1 MSATISLSQ
10 LLEGF
15 LPVDA
20 QDDVAISGISLD
32 SRMLEAGDCYLAM
45 AGATTHGLQFVVGAL
60 KKNIA
65 AVVVDEVG
73 LQDYPE
79 AVQLVRDAG
88 IPVVCISELKS
99 VSGAIAARFFDF
111 PSLSVSVVAVTGTD
125 GKTSVCRFIADAL
138 TGAGQPCGY
147 IGTLGWGLDNLQETQ
162 LTTPDAVTLQRM
174 LASLRD
180 EGARVV
186 ALEASSHGLEEGRL
200 DAVEI
205 DVAVLTNFG
214 RDHLDYHKTLDA
226 YKAAKA
232 RLFSWASLN
241 TVVLNADD
249 ELGSELLGQTKCAVV
264 AFSRDNAGAANSGSA
279 NAAADNANISVQVR
293 AENVKLHAQGLQ
305 FGIVDNGEQFETSSE
320 LMGDFNVDNL
330 LACHGALRALGHAAN
345 DACASLSHIRPVAGR
360 MEKFSAANKPVA
372 IVDYAHTPQA
382 LDAAVKAV
390 RKHCDGKLWVVFGCG
405 GDRDPGKRAPM
416 GQAAEQADYVVV
428 THDNPRTENAQN
440 IIDQIVAGM
449 KSPERAIVIP
459 DRAQAIHHALSHA
472 LGTDLVLIAGKGHES
487 YQIIGTRK
495 RDFSD
500 RDTVQSF
507 MQEAS

>member
-1 MSATISLSQ
+1 MSAAISLSQ

-20 QDDVAISGISLD
+20 QDDVTISGISLD
-32 SRMLEAGDCYLAM
+32 SRMLEEGDCYLAM
-45 AGATTHGLQFVVGAL
+45 AGATTHGLQFVVAAL

-73 LQDYPE
+73 LQEYPN

-88 IPVVCISELKS
+88 KPVVCISDLKS

-138 TGAGQPCGY
+138 SGAGQPCGY
-147 IGTLGWGLDNLQETQ
+147 IGTLGWGLNDLLETQ

-186 ALEASSHGLEEGRL
+186 ALEASSHGLQEGRL
-200 DAVEI
+200 DAIEI

-226 YKAAKA
+226 YKSAKA

-241 TVVLNADD
+241 AVVINADD
-249 ELGSELLGQTKCAVV
+249 ELGHELLAQTKCAVV
-264 AFSRDNAGAANSGSA
+264 AFSKGNRVGTNATSSVDSA
-279 NAAADNANISVQVR
+279 SNPNISVLVQ
-293 AENVKLHAQGLQ
+293 AENIQLHAQGLQ
-305 FGIVDNGEQFETSSE
+305 FGMIDNGERFETASE

-330 LACHGALRALGHAAN
+330 LACHSALRALGHAAN
-345 DACASLSHIRPVAGR
+345 DACASLSHVRAVAGR
-360 MEKFSAANKPVA
+360 MEKFSGANKPVA

-382 LDAAVKAV
+382 LDAAVNAV

-405 GDRDPGKRAPM
+405 GDRDPGKRGPM
-416 GQAAEQADYVVV
+416 GKAAEQADFVIV
-428 THDNPRTENAQN
+428 TNDNPRTENAQ
-440 IIDQIVAGM
+440 DKPCVG
-449 KSPERAIVIP
+449 
-459 DRAQAIHHALSHA
+459 
-472 LGTDLVLIAGKGHES
+472 
-487 YQIIGTRK
+487 Y
-495 RDFSD
+495 
-500 RDTVQSF
+500 
-507 MQEAS
+507 